1 MKYLRIDEKNWR
13 RECLQTDKFSLAS
26 QIWEPFISNCQKAFN
41 PDQNLT
47 IDDQFLPCKV
57 KCKFIQ
63 YMGNKPDKYGLKFWL
78 LVDVEHKYSYNG
90 FPYLGRDANRQ
101 ATTSLSAD
109 VVLKLMNPLFGGGY
123 NVICNNYF
131 SSLKVSNSLMKNICS
146 FIGKVR
152 QNRRELPRK
161 ALVKQ
166 DVHDTKIFIE
176 TEKGTSLTAC
186 QCKKIKKNLLLHKD
200 VKIPE
205 ANNLKHKP
213 EAVLF
218 YNKNKVAVD
227 VIDQMTR
234 MYSVKAASRRWPN
247 HVFYNV
253 IGLALINSWILYITV
268 NNSSIT
274 RKQYIQKVCEEL
286 TGNIQ
291 NENVA
296 PDSVDADA
304 PAPKRR
310 ATCSTGRCNKNRTLD
325 RCYCYNKT
333 TLWQVCIEKMSQML
347 NSMHFFSYTFC
358 TTCINIPRNFIF

>member
-1 MKYLRIDEKNWR
+1 MKYLRFDEKNRR
-13 RECLQTDKFSLAS
+13 RERLQTDKFSLAS

-41 PDQNLT
+41 PGQNLT
-47 IDDQFLPCKV
+47 VDEQLLPCKAR
-57 KCKFIQ
+57 CKFIQ

-78 LVDVEHKYSYNG
+78 LVDVEHKYLYNG

-101 ATTSLSAD
+101 ATNSLSAD

-123 NVICNNYF
+123 NVICDNYF
-131 SSLKVSNSLMKNICS
+131 SSLKVSNSLMENKCS
-146 FIGKVR
+146 FVGTVR
-152 QNRRELPRK
+152 QNRRELPRE

-166 DVHDTKIFIE
+166 DVYDTKIFIE
-176 TEKGTSLTAC
+176 TEKETSLTAY
-186 QCKKIKKNLLLHKD
+186 QCKKNKKVLLLSSLHKD

-205 ANNLKHKP
+205 ANNPKHKP
-213 EAVLF
+213 ETVLF

-253 IGLALINSWILYITV
+253 IDLALINSWMLYITV

-296 PDSVDADA
+296 PDSVEADA

-325 RCYCYNKT
+325 RCYCCNKP
-333 TLWQVCIEKMSQML
+333 LCGKCAL
-347 NSMHFFSYTFC
+347 KKC
-358 TTCINIPRNFIF
+358 PKC